1 MVRTILTADKNYL
14 QILLPD
20 EYIGKMIEILAF
32 PLENQVGM
40 QFLPSKNKKK
50 RITVATVIDKS
61 YKFNRAELY
70 DR

>member
-32 PLENQVGM
+32 PLENQVRM
-40 QFLPSKNKKK
+40 QFLPSKTKKK